1 LILSYPLGHALI
13 KNVIAQNI
21 LQYSGFVGYAIWGLN
36 LLVWL
41 GVSYI
46 AYLILF
52 NLINTIIRVHAYMYK
67 GFYHSTTESVAVL
80 SDKLKLLAKEY
91 GFYSVCVNGA
101 NVEYAFSQV
110 KDSDVKV
117 AAVVGFPLGAM
128 ATDVKVFEAKKAI
141 EDGASEIDMVINV
154 GALKDKDYDLVENE
168 IRRIKEAIGKNVL
181 KVIIETCYLTDE
193 EKVKACE
200 LAVNANAD
208 FVKTSTGFGTGG
220 ATFEDVELMKKTV
233 GDKAKVKASGGVRDF
248 ETAKKYIEL
257 GAERLG
263 TSSGIAIVTGVEN
276 KSSGY

>member
-1 LILSYPLGHALI
+1 MMKISKFIDHTILKASVTREDI
-13 KNVIAQNI
+13 K
-21 LQYSGFVGYAIWGLN
+21 
-36 LLVWL
+36 
-41 GVSYI
+41 
-46 AYLILF
+46 
-52 NLINTIIRVHAYMYK
+52 
-67 GFYHSTTESVAVL
+67 
-80 SDKLKLLAKEY
+80 KLCDEAKEY

-110 KDSDVKV
+110 KDS
-117 AAVVGFPLGAM
+117 
-128 ATDVKVFEAKKAI
+128 DVKVFEAKKAI

-154 GALKDKDYDLVENE
+154 GALKDKDYELVENE

-200 LAVNANAD
+200 LAVNANSD

-220 ATFEDVELMKKTV
+220 ATFEDVELMKRTV

-263 TSSGIAIVTGVEN
+263 TSSGIAIVTGAEN

>member
-1 LILSYPLGHALI
+1 MKVNKFIDHTILKTAAT
-13 KNVIAQNI
+13 KEDV
-21 LQYSGFVGYAIWGLN
+21 
-36 LLVWL
+36 
-41 GVSYI
+41 
-46 AYLILF
+46 
-52 NLINTIIRVHAYMYK
+52 K
-67 GFYHSTTESVAVL
+67 
-80 SDKLKLLAKEY
+80 KLCDEAKKY

-101 NVEYAFSQV
+101 NVEYAFNQV

-154 GALKDKDYDLVENE
+154 GALKDRNYDFVENE
-168 IRRIKEAIGKNVL
+168 IRKIKEAIGNNIL

-200 LAVNANAD
+200 LSVNANAD

-233 GDKAKVKASGGVRDF
+233 GDKAQVKASGGVKDF

-257 GAERLG
+257 GATRLG
-263 TSSGIAIVTGVEN
+263 TSSGIAIVTGME
-276 KSSGY
+276 SGKTGY

>member
-1 LILSYPLGHALI
+1 MKVNKFIDHTILKAAAT
-13 KNVIAQNI
+13 KEDV
-21 LQYSGFVGYAIWGLN
+21 
-36 LLVWL
+36 
-41 GVSYI
+41 
-46 AYLILF
+46 
-52 NLINTIIRVHAYMYK
+52 K
-67 GFYHSTTESVAVL
+67 
-80 SDKLKLLAKEY
+80 KLCDEAKKY

-101 NVEYAFSQV
+101 NVEYAFNQV

-154 GALKDKDYDLVENE
+154 GALKDRNYDFVKNE
-168 IRRIKEAIGKNVL
+168 IRKIKEAIGNNIL

-200 LAVNANAD
+200 LSVNANAD

-233 GDKAKVKASGGVRDF
+233 GDKAQVKASGRVKDF

-257 GAERLG
+257 GATRLG
-263 TSSGIAIVTGVEN
+263 TSSGIAIVTGME
-276 KSSGY
+276 SGKTEY